1 MNIAPVTDP
10 SFARYGGVWD
20 DIPYEVRD
28 QMVAALRESVP
39 LPKEG
44 TAYVAD
50 VPALHGVPAA
60 HDLELLFF
68 AGLPTELG
76 CVCGHNTKLN
86 SLEYHRSSEFNLPT
100 DDLVL
105 LLAKREELDG
115 DFCLD
120 TSLVRA
126 FLVPAGTLVE
136 VYADTLHYTPCHV
149 HANRGFRMLVALPEG
164 TNGPRPADVPRYGDG
179 AILWGANKWVIT
191 HESTRKARQGA
202 HVGLMGENIDVSEA
216 LADVR

>member
-126 FLVPAGTLVE
+126 FLVPARTLVE
-136 VYADTLHYTPCHV
+136 VYADTLHYTPCHA
-149 HANRGFRMLVALPEG
+149 HADRGFRMLVALPAG
-164 TNGPRPADVPRYGDG
+164 TNGPRPADAPRYGD
-179 AILWGANKWVIT
+179 AALLWGTNKWVIT
-191 HESTRKARQGA
+191 HESTEKARQGA

>member
-1 MNIAPVTDP
+1 M
-10 SFARYGGVWD
+10 
-20 DIPYEVRD
+20 
-28 QMVAALRESVP
+28 
-39 LPKEG
+39 
-44 TAYVAD
+44 
-50 VPALHGVPAA
+50 
-60 HDLELLFF
+60 
-68 AGLPTELG
+68 
-76 CVCGHNTKLN
+76 
-86 SLEYHRSSEFNLPT
+86 
-100 DDLVL
+100 L

-115 DFCLD
+115 GFCLD
-120 TSLVRA
+120 TSRVRA